1 MKKKATL
8 AIALMAA
15 ASAFAQP
22 EAGTFSLTPKVGF
35 NGTSVTGGHY
45 EGDDFDLL
53 GKKSSNGTAYKAGF
67 VAGVEAGY
75 QVSDKFAV
83 SAGILY
89 SQQGVQRGNSESM
102 AGGQISSLPL
112 GANFADD
119 SKLNLDYINIPI
131 LANYY
136 LFKGFAV
143 KAGIQPGFLVS
154 AKSKLDITDVY
165 NGTTGTNEK
174 HETNDVKS
182 AYNSFDFS
190 IPVGVSYEFS
200 NIVVDARYNIG
211 VTDVAKSKYVK
222 AENAKN
228 GKNSVFQITVGY
240 KFNL

>member
-35 NGTSVTGGHY
+35 SGSSVTSNLY
-45 EGDDFDLL
+45 EGSDFEIL
-53 GKKSSNGTAYKAGF
+53 GTKSSNGTAYKAGF

-83 SAGILY
+83 TAGILY
-89 SQQGVQRGNSESM
+89 SQQGVQRGNSASV
-102 AGGQISSLPL
+102 AGGQISELPL
-112 GANFADD
+112 GENYEDN

-154 AKSKLDITDVY
+154 AKNKQDLTHVY
-165 NGTTGTNEK
+165 NGVTGKDEK
-174 HETNDVKS
+174 HETVDVKS
-182 AYNSFDFS
+182 GYNTFDFS
-190 IPVGVSYEFS
+190 IPVGVSYEFC
-200 NIVVDARYNIG
+200 NIVFDARYNIG
-211 VTDVAKSKYVK
+211 VTDVAKKSYTDG
-222 AENAKN
+222 KN